1 MRRLYKATQQ
11 YACFA
16 ALLCIN
22 VLFLPAVQPGDEP
35 NHAPHKPGRSAPIT
49 QHAISFENLPTTKE
63 REALSRHIAGDDLG
77 DGPPSATFTLAKP
90 ADIETQDVSL
100 VCCNDPQTFVH
111 ALTLSIEGPRPAM
124 FERIPQLYHNI
135 RGIELHLTQTRGAS
149 NITASLLE
157 LSRFN
162 CLRHLTW
169 EVRGTNVTVSSIPQ
183 YIKLALKTRFPKG
196 PPTLAYLA
204 SACFLAM
211 HPTLQSLDLRGSD
224 ICAPL
229 SGKGAVLTKS
239 GLAQLWHLRHLSLGF
254 IHFTQ
259 KDINT
264 IATLKNLE
272 TLKVCLL
279 FMGNGTKTKRLKKLT
294 KLKELEI
301 DGPGENAALIS
312 FVPKLPCLEKLT
324 FIAPR
329 CDIYPTIAKCK
340 TLRHLALHDCK
351 ITTRKIQEL
360 LTHSMLPR
368 SLGSINFGDDPSGRA
383 FFAEFKNTIPESD
396 REAVTAAFKSHF
408 LPDFEVIF

>member
-1 MRRLYKATQQ
+1 MRHLYKATQQ

-16 ALLCIN
+16 VLLCIN
-22 VLFLPAVQPGDEP
+22 ALFLPAMQPDDVPE
-35 NHAPHKPGRSAPIT
+35 HAPHKPVRAT
-49 QHAISFENLPTTKE
+49 QNAISFETLPTTE
-63 REALSRHIAGDDLG
+63 ELEALAQHIAGEDL
-77 DGPPSATFTLAKP
+77 DGEPTSATFTLAQP
-90 ADIETQDVSL
+90 EDIETQDTPL
-100 VCCNDPQTFVH
+100 VCCNAPQTFVH
-111 ALTLSIEGPRPAM
+111 ALTLSIDGPNPAM

-135 RGIELHLTQTRGAS
+135 RGIELHLTQTRNTS

-157 LSRFN
+157 LSQFN

-169 EVRGTNVTVSSIPQ
+169 EVRGKTGLTVSSIPQ
-183 YIKLALKTRFPKG
+183 YIRLALKKRFPKG
-196 PPTLAYLA
+196 PPTLSYLA

-211 HPTLQSLDLRGSD
+211 HPTLQSLDLRASN

-229 SGKGAVLTKS
+229 SVEGAVLTKS
-239 GLAQLWHLRHLSLGF
+239 GLGQLWHLRHLSLGF

-272 TLKVCLL
+272 TLKMSLL
-279 FMGNGTKTKRLKKLT
+279 FMGNGTKTKRWKKLT

-301 DGPGENAALIS
+301 DGPEENAALIS

-340 TLRHLALHDCK
+340 TLRHLALHDCN

-360 LTHSMLPR
+360 LTHSMLPY
-368 SLGSINFGDDPSGRA
+368 SLDSINFEDPSWRL
-383 FFAEFKNTIPESD
+383 FWEEFKNTIPEGN
-396 REAVTAAFKSHF
+396 REAVTAAFKTHF